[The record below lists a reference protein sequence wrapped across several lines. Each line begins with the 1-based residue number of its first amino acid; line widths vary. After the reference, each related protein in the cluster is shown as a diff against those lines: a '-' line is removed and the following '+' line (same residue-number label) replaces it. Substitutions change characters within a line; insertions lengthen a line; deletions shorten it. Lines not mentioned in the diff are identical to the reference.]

1 VYPDAGAESYATGTL
16 IGPNLLLTCSHAIQK
31 KPDGNMWWTQFFPAQ
46 NGAQTPFP
54 PARVT
59 KAWRVVWVNPD
70 NPDANMAGLD
80 FAVMVLDKPVGKDL
94 GFWDVAPYQPAFLKE
109 VWGHL
114 GYPGTLNGKATF
126 QGGISIEKAVPL
138 NYGGY
143 PGLMLGTDCDQEH
156 GQSGGPLY
164 RMNNGKPFIIGVL
177 HGDPHNFGVR
187 SVFSSGT
194 ALTNLVDWARKQPA

>member
-1 VYPDAGAESYATGTL
+1 VTSEPAPYPG
-16 IGPNLLLTCSHAIQK
+16 LLLHRARIAAGVKLRAAARAAGCSHTLLSLIETGKRRICLA
-31 KPDGNMWWTQFFPAQ
+31 DG
-46 NGAQTPFP
+46 
-54 PARVT
+54 R
-59 KAWRVVWVNPD
+59 
-70 NPDANMAGLD
+70 
-80 FAVMVLDKPVGKDL
+80 
-94 GFWDVAPYQPAFLKE
+94 
-109 VWGHL
+109 
-114 GYPGTLNGKATF
+114 LNLEATF